1 MASFVGT
8 KEEFKRYIGPM
19 LRNLV
24 QQLTKK
30 RKKEVGR
37 CEHCQTTENLEAAH
51 IHGKDRGALIDKIL
65 NKYTTNS
72 MVTIDLADFEQHF
85 RNEHHE
91 IDKTILILC
100 RTCHKNYDTQTPPEN
115 PPQPPEPKPL
125 APPPSPTEGRIFT
138 NKEIQSQISKVAKN
152 LPAREL
158 EVLCKLE
165 PSKDIFKLNFP
176 LFIRVSKNI
185 TPVLKLEAV
194 KDSSGIN
201 RWTWRYEFEKE
212 NYIYAITTQ
221 WYEKNDLPVKQWLH
235 KMKANKA
242 LQGTAKPEKRGR

>member
-24 QQLTKK
+24 QQLT
-30 RKKEVGR
+30 RKHKMEVGC

-51 IHGKDRGALIDKIL
+51 VHGKDRGALIDKIL

-100 RTCHKNYDTQTPPEN
+100 KTCHTKYDSKGPAVKESSQTPEEQPN
-115 PPQPPEPKPL
+115 PINPHLPDTAIEQAL
-125 APPPSPTEGRIFT
+125 A
-138 NKEIQSQISKVAKN
+138 V
-152 LPAREL
+152 
-158 EVLCKLE
+158 
-165 PSKDIFKLNFP
+165 
-176 LFIRVSKNI
+176 VSKPESLDVVVSNRAHLLRV
-185 TPVLKLEAV
+185 TPSQAGYQPRA
-194 KDSSGIN
+194 D
-201 RWTWRYEFEKE
+201 
-212 NYIYAITTQ
+212 
-221 WYEKNDLPVKQWLH
+221 
-235 KMKANKA
+235 
-242 LQGTAKPEKRGR
+242 

>member
-30 RKKEVGR
+30 HKMEVGC
-37 CEHCQTTENLEAAH
+37 CEHCQATENLEAAH
-51 IHGKDRGALIDKIL
+51 VHGKDRGALIDKIL

-100 RTCHKNYDTQTPPEN
+100 RTCHSKYDSEAPVVKEPTPS
-115 PPQPPEPKPL
+115 QPPAEDKKPL
-125 APPPSPTEGRIFT
+125 QRPKTIPQSQPKGKRLFT
-138 NKEIQSQISKVAKN
+138 NQEIQYEISSLAKT
-152 LPAREL
+152 LPTHEL
-158 EVLCKLE
+158 EELCKPQ
-165 PSKDIFKLNFP
+165 PSKDLFNLNFP
-176 LFIRVSKNI
+176 LFIRVSKNT
-185 TPVLKLEAV
+185 TPASKREAV
-194 KDSSGIN
+194 KDSKGIN

-221 WYEKNDLPVKQWLH
+221 WYEKNDMLVKQWLH
-235 KMKANKA
+235 KRKLTN
-242 LQGTAKPEKRGR
+242 